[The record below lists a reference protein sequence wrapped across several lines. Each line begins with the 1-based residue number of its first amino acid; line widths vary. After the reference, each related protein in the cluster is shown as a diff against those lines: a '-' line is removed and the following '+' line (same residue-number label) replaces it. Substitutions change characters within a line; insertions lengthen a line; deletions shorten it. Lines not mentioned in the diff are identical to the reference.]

1 MSFDACLGLDY
12 EYDDWRLN
20 LRLKL
25 RSFKFTNDRDDGPTV
40 GASCRCLNLLTSMG
54 GTRSKVEGEDRHD
67 LEPEV
72 RARTRDT
79 RFIQV
84 QVAGVATL
92 RPIWSSI
99 APCAWCCSPEGLW
112 IFG

>member
-1 MSFDACLGLDY
+1 VYKVHQKPWGLSGSPAIVIDPLAWCGVARTLGAGDV
-12 EYDDWRLN
+12 ETP
-20 LRLKL
+20 
-25 RSFKFTNDRDDGPTV
+25 F
-40 GASCRCLNLLTSMG
+40 CRCLNLSTSMG

-67 LEPEV
+67 LELKV
-72 RARTRDT
+72 RARTQDT

-92 RPIWSSI
+92 RPVWSSI

-112 IFG
+112 MFG